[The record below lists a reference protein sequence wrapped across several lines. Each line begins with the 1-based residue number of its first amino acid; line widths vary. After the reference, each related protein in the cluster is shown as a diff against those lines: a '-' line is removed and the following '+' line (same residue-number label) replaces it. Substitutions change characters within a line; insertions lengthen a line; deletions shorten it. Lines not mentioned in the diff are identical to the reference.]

1 MSRGWSYEVDLRRE
15 GGEVHAYCDEVPEAI
30 ASGATEDAARREMS
44 EALIA
49 AVRGRMK
56 DGMDLPPPPTGASDR
71 LTIALP
77 VQLAAK
83 AALYAAWRVSGLSA
97 GALGD
102 RIGHDE
108 AEVRHVLDP
117 DHATGLD
124 RLAEAAAGL
133 GGRLAVTFE
142 AA

>member
-1 MSRGWSYEVDLRRE
+1 MDLRRE

-56 DGMDLPPPPTGASDR
+56 DGMELPPPPAGASDR
-71 LTIALP
+71 VTIALP
-77 VQLAAK
+77 IQLAAK

-97 GALGD
+97 RALGD
-102 RIGHDE
+102 RIGRDE
-108 AEVRHVLDP
+108 AEIRHVLDP

>member
-1 MSRGWSYEVDLRRE
+1 MSREWSYEVDLRRE

-30 ASGATEDAARREMS
+30 ASGATEDAARREMG

-97 GALGD
+97 RALGD
-102 RIGHDE
+102 RIGRDE
-108 AEVRHVLDP
+108 AEIRHVLDP